1 MMCDCDAKTVFSK
14 GDRVY
19 VDAKALQPLVEVRIT
34 NLGKQ
39 NVLTDVY
46 SVFHVGEKTIEIV
59 GKRGRT
65 RLTIEAKDAMKVS
78 LNA

>member
-19 VDAKALQPLVEVRIT
+19 VYAKALRPLVEKRIT
-34 NLGKQ
+34 KRGKK
-39 NVLTDVY
+39 NVLSDVY
-46 SVFHVGEKTIEIV
+46 KVFHVGKNTIEIV
-59 GKRGRT
+59 GERGRT
-65 RLTIEAKDAMKVS
+65 RLTIEAKDALKVS